1 MVNGTLK
8 LTIKN
13 WELYFNENTFRID
26 KKLVASAGSDNR
38 TKFLQLR
45 SNDQKLNEI
54 VVNRFWGNFLC
65 RISTGILLREFKS
78 PNDWP
83 KSQLLFIDIEK
94 YTTEVL
100 ADSQSS
106 FSNWTYAFHSTTP
119 LKSSQITAR
128 TITEP

>member
-54 VVNRFWGNFLC
+54 VVNRFWGTSYAEYQQIFYFVSLKA
-65 RISTGILLREFKS
+65 RMTGQ
-78 PNDWP
+78 NH
-83 KSQLLFIDIEK
+83 
-94 YTTEVL
+94 
-100 ADSQSS
+100 S
-106 FSNWTYAFHSTTP
+106 FFS
-119 LKSSQITAR
+119 
-128 TITEP
+128 

>member
-1 MVNGTLK
+1 MHSFIVTDIITGKDSKRLLEERFSSKAFILDISYVPISIFNFFLVNGTLK

-54 VVNRFWGNFLC
+54 VVNRFWGTSYAEYQQVFYFVSLKA
-65 RISTGILLREFKS
+65 RMTGQ
-78 PNDWP
+78 NH
-83 KSQLLFIDIEK
+83 
-94 YTTEVL
+94 
-100 ADSQSS
+100 S
-106 FSNWTYAFHSTTP
+106 FFS
-119 LKSSQITAR
+119 
-128 TITEP
+128 